1 MLFAEYA
8 TAWVSE
14 RPNLRAKT
22 KQLYEGL
29 IRLHLV
35 PVLGK
40 LAVADVKEGTVRRRR
55 TSRLD
60 SGVGVVTVAKAYRL
74 LKAIMNTAVDDG
86 MIKRNPCRIDS
97 AGQEHSPERPVLTA
111 PQVFA
116 LADALDRRY
125 RLLILLAS
133 PR

>member
-1 MLFAEYA
+1 MKEAEIHGATGRPDAGAVLFAEYA

-60 SGVGVVTVAKAYRL
+60 SGSAWSRWPRRTGCS
-74 LKAIMNTAVDDG
+74 
-86 MIKRNPCRIDS
+86 KRS
-97 AGQEHSPERPVLTA
+97 
-111 PQVFA
+111 
-116 LADALDRRY
+116 
-125 RLLILLAS
+125 
-133 PR
+133 